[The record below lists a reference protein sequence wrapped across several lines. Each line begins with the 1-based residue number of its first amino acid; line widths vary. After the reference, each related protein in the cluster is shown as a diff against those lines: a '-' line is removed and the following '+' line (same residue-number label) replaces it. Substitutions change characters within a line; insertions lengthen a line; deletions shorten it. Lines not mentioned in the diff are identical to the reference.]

1 MMVTPSSPARAF
13 YLLLVGAILLLDQGS
28 KWMVAH
34 SLALGETRRVIPG
47 LFNLTH
53 LQNRGAAFGLFADF
67 SSPWVLGFLIAF
79 SAAVL
84 VLLGTWLWRGP
95 GSRWAGWG
103 LALILGGALGNL
115 FDRLRTG
122 QVVDFLDFHL
132 GAYHWPAFNLAD
144 SAIVVGVAVLMGEV
158 LRSRHHV
165 PRKA

>member
-1 MMVTPSSPARAF
+1 MSSPTLPTRTSH
-13 YLLLVGAILLLDQGS
+13 LLLAGAILLLDQAS
-28 KWMVAH
+28 KWLVGH
-34 SLALGETRRVIPG
+34 SLALGQTRRVIPG

-53 LQNRGAAFGLFADF
+53 LQNRGAAFGLLADF
-67 SSPWVLGFLIAF
+67 ASPLVLVFLIAF

-84 VLLGTWLWRGP
+84 VLLGNWLWRGP

-122 QVVDFLDFHL
+122 RVVDFLDFHL

-144 SAIVVGVAVLMGEV
+144 TTIVVGAAVLLAEL
-158 LRSRHHV
+158 LRSRHRV
-165 PRKA
+165 PGEV